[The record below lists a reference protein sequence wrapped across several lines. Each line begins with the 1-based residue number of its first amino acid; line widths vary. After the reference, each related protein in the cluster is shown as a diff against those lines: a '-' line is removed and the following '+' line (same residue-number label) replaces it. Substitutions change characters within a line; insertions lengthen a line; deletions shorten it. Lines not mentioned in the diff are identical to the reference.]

1 MKNLNKPFGLP
12 NIYSHRSTDMNSVV
26 TTYQKPIVDTQKL
39 QRKNTSKQSNHS
51 AINKKKNR
59 IENYYKNSQK
69 TIKWY

>member
-1 MKNLNKPFGLP
+1 
-12 NIYSHRSTDMNSVV
+12 MNSVV